1 MTSPK
6 LLGAAALFA
15 SALATPAF
23 AQTMTDNPRCTGLFQ
38 DPGCQY
44 MTPGTAAD
52 RRYRRRHAAYRQAN
66 PNDQTGF
73 WPADAAG
80 AVAGAAVG
88 TAAAVTGAAVGTAGA
103 IATAPFGGWN
113 NSYAYYDQGGPAW
126 HGDWNSYAARNGIVC
141 RPGTWIKG
149 DDGRRHLCQ

>member
-6 LLGAAALFA
+6 LLGAAALLA

-38 DPGCQY
+38 DPACQA

-52 RRYRRRHAAYRQAN
+52 RRYRHRHAAYQQAN

-80 AVAGAAVG
+80 AAA
-88 TAAAVTGAAVGTAGA
+88 GAAVGTAGA
-103 IATAPFGGWN
+103 IATAPSGGWN
-113 NSYAYYDQGGPAW
+113 NSYASYDQGGPGW

>member
-1 MTSPK
+1 MTSLR
-6 LLGAAALFA
+6 LLGAAALLA

-23 AQTMTDNPRCTGLFQ
+23 AQMANDPNRCAGLFQ
-38 DPGCQY
+38 DPACQNVA
-44 MTPGTAAD
+44 PGTATG
-52 RRYRRRHAAYRQAN
+52 RHYRHSRAAYRQAP

-73 WPADAAG
+73 WPADAA
-80 AVAGAAVG
+80 AATAGAAVG

-113 NSYAYYDQGGPAW
+113 NSYASYDQGGTGW